1 MERISI
7 PERITP
13 ASRIEEPGQ
22 EDLAKEH
29 RRRRVPKPSLDDESL
44 EPEPTD
50 THDLNELA

>member
-13 ASRIEEPGQ
+13 ASRIEEPGR

-44 EPEPTD
+44 EPDPTD
-50 THDLNELA
+50 THDRNELA

>member
-13 ASRIEEPGQ
+13 ASRIEEPGR